1 MRELGKRSKQVQ
13 QARRLAALAEES
25 GEATTGSIGAGDA
38 IGLLEF
44 RDFRSGRITRWTEC
58 RGNRVNNFTLKTP
71 DGRQS
76 KPHGLAW
83 LLAKVR
89 PILLGKRFS
98 HS

>member
-1 MRELGKRSKQVQ
+1 MRELGKRSQQVQ
-13 QARRLAALAEES
+13 RARRAAALAEES
-25 GEATTGSIGAGDA
+25 GNQPPSPIAGDA

-44 RDFRSGRITRWTEC
+44 RDFRSGRITRWTVC

-89 PILLGKRFS
+89 PILLGKRS
-98 HS
+98 VHS